1 MCVGFL
7 RSNGIRRTLDLITSV
22 DIFSKIE
29 KLMGSDLAKYAQVGH
44 GYLSFPKLE
53 GEIGPYMQFNGK
65 TVLCWSLN
73 NYLGLANHPEI
84 RKTDAEGALRYGL
97 AAPMGS
103 RMLTGNSVLHEQFE
117 REASAFVGKEDTYL
131 LNYGYQ
137 GVLSAIQSLTDR
149 RDVIVYDQLSH
160 ACIIDGMNL
169 SLAKRFVFA
178 HNDMQQLE
186 DRLQKAQR
194 IVAETGGGILVI
206 TEGVFG
212 MKGDTGRLDQIVA
225 LKAKYPFRLFV
236 DDAHGFGVMG
246 STGAGTGEHYGVQD
260 QIDLYFT
267 TFAKSMAMIGAF
279 LSGDAPVIQ
288 YLRYNM
294 RSQIYAKSMPYPL
307 VVGALK
313 RLEMLRSMP
322 ELRENLWNIVHAL
335 QNGLKARGFDIGI
348 TNSPVTPVYLHGSDI
363 QAMQIVHDLRE
374 NFGIFVSGVTYPVVE
389 KGVIMLRIIPT
400 AAHSLDDVA
409 KTLDGFSE
417 VQNKLATGQYA
428 ESLPSGFDFRS
439 LVAS

>member
-1 MCVGFL
+1 M
-7 RSNGIRRTLDLITSV
+7 NT
-22 DIFSKIE
+22 
-29 KLMGSDLAKYAQVGH
+29 DLAQYAQVGH

-53 GEIGPYMQFNGK
+53 GEISPHMMFNNK
-65 TVLCWSLN
+65 EVLCWSLN
-73 NYLGLANHPEI
+73 NYLGLANHPEV
-84 RKTDAEGALRYGL
+84 RETDANASRDFGL

-103 RMLTGNSVLHEQFE
+103 RMLTGNSDLHEQFE
-117 REASAFVGKEDTYL
+117 REASEFVGKQDTYL

-149 RDVIVYDQLSH
+149 KDVIVYDQLSH

-169 SLAKRFVFA
+169 SLAKRFVYA
-178 HNDMQQLE
+178 HNDIKQLE
-186 DRLQKAQR
+186 DRLQKAMR
-194 IVAETGGGILVI
+194 IVERTGGGILVI

-212 MKGDTGRLDQIVA
+212 MKGDTGKLDEIA
-225 LKAKYPFRLFV
+225 KLKTKYPFRLFV

-246 STGAGTGEHYGVQD
+246 KTGAGTGEHYGVQD
-260 QIDLYFT
+260 EIDVYFT

-279 LSGDAPVIQ
+279 LSGDRQVVQ

-313 RLEMLRSMP
+313 RLEMLRNRP
-322 ELRENLWNIVHAL
+322 QLRENLWQIVRSL
-335 QNGLKARGFDIGI
+335 QSGLKERGFDMGI
-348 TNSPVTPVYLHGSDI
+348 TDSPVTPVYLHGSDI
-363 QAMQIVHDLRE
+363 QAMQIVYDLRE

-400 AAHSLDDVA
+400 AAHTQEDVNQ
-409 KTLDGFSE
+409 TLDAFSV
-417 VQNKLATGQYA
+417 VQNKLNNGQYS
-428 ESLPSGFDFRS
+428 ESLPSGFQ
-439 LVAS
+439 LTAKAAS

>member
-1 MCVGFL
+1 M
-7 RSNGIRRTLDLITSV
+7 
-22 DIFSKIE
+22 DIFAKIN
-29 KLMGSDLAKYAQVGH
+29 KLMQSDLAKYAQVGH

-53 GEIGPYMQFNGK
+53 GEIGPYMTFNGK
-65 TVLCWSLN
+65 PVLCWSLN
-73 NYLGLANHPEI
+73 NYLGLANHPDI
-84 RKTDAEGALRYGL
+84 RQTDADAAQQYGL
-97 AAPMGS
+97 ASPMGS
-103 RMLTGNSVLHEQFE
+103 RMLTGNSHLHETFE

-137 GVLSAIQSLTDR
+137 GVVSAIQSLTDR
-149 RDVIVYDQLSH
+149 RDTIVYDQLSH

-169 SLAKRFVFA
+169 SLAKRFVYA
-178 HNDMQQLE
+178 HNDMAQLE

-194 IVAETGGGILVI
+194 VTNETGGGILVI

-212 MKGDTGRLDQIVA
+212 MKGDTGLLDQIVD
-225 LKAKYPFRLFV
+225 LKRKYPFRLLV

-246 STGAGTGEHYGVQD
+246 ATGAGTGEHYGVQD

-279 LSGDAPVIQ
+279 ISGDAQVIQ

-307 VVGALK
+307 VVGAIK
-313 RLEMLRSMP
+313 RLEMLRTMP
-322 ELRENLWNIVHAL
+322 ELRDKLWTVVHRL
-335 QNGLKARGFDIGI
+335 QNGLRERGFDIGI

-389 KGVIMLRIIPT
+389 KGTIMLRIIPT
-400 AAHSLDDVA
+400 AAHSLDDVDR
-409 KTLDGFSE
+409 TLNAFSAIKS
-417 VQNKLATGQYA
+417 KLDAGQYA
-428 ESLPSGFDFRS
+428 ESLPTGFSLRS